1 MHQNEAKLK
10 QKKTKIDFF
19 FFNLLKTWV
28 LVFTLSKKEKF
39 RFGSRFI
46 LCIQVKCNFTMSR
59 WNINFFFFFGSND

>member
-28 LVFTLSKKEKF
+28 LVFTLSKKKNS
-39 RFGSRFI
+39 GSDRVLSFAFKSNAI
-46 LCIQVKCNFTMSR
+46 LLCLDGT
-59 WNINFFFFFGSND
+59 

>member
-28 LVFTLSKKEKF
+28 LVFTLSKKKNSGLDRVLSF
-39 RFGSRFI
+39 AFKSNAI
-46 LCIQVKCNFTMSR
+46 LLCLGGT
-59 WNINFFFFFGSND
+59 

>member
-28 LVFTLSKKEKF
+28 LVFTLSKKKNS
-39 RFGSRFI
+39 GSDRI
-46 LCIQVKCNFTMSR
+46 LSFAFK
-59 WNINFFFFFGSND
+59 SNAILLCLDGT

>member
-28 LVFTLSKKEKF
+28 LVFTLSKKKNS
-39 RFGSRFI
+39 GSDRI
-46 LCIQVKCNFTMSR
+46 LSIAFK
-59 WNINFFFFFGSND
+59 SNAILLCLDGT